1 MSRPADGIDGMLK
14 VAIVG
19 CGKIADSHAL
29 QIRRIEGC
37 EIVGVCDRE
46 PLMAKQ
52 LYERISAKAYFT
64 DLTEL
69 LDKARPDVVHITT
82 PAESHFDIARFC
94 LEQDCHVYVE
104 KPFTLYAEQA
114 QRLVELAERKGVK
127 LTVGHND
134 QFSHVARRM
143 RALVQS
149 GYLGG
154 PPVHM
159 ESYYSYDL
167 GDPSYARALLGDK
180 HHWVRRLPGKLL
192 QNVISHGIAR
202 IAEFLTSDAPHVIAY
217 GFVSSLLKQINESE
231 IVDEL
236 RVIISEEERTTAY
249 FTFSSQMRP
258 SIHQLRIYGPKNGLV
273 VDQDH
278 EILIKLRGQKFKSYA
293 DMFIPPAL
301 FAMQY
306 FGNLV
311 TNVRLFL
318 GRDFHMDSGM
328 KYLIESFYRSI
339 REEAPVPIPYRE
351 ILLTA
356 RIMDAIFEQLNA
368 SRSQDHLNLEVDRIP
383 AGKLASGIGS

>member
-1 MSRPADGIDGMLK
+1 MAQELK

-19 CGKIADSHAL
+19 CGKIAEAHAS
-29 QIRRIEGC
+29 QIQRIEGC
-37 EIVGVCDRE
+37 EIVGVCNRS
-46 PLMAKQ
+46 PLKAKQ
-52 LYERISAKAYFT
+52 LYERFPVKRYFT
-64 DLTEL
+64 DVTEL
-69 LDKARPDVVHITT
+69 VDKARPDIVHITT
-82 PAESHFDIARFC
+82 SAESHFDVARFC
-94 LEQDCHVYVE
+94 LEQGCHVYVE

-114 QRLVELAERKGVK
+114 QRLIDVANGKGVK

-134 QFSHVARRM
+134 QFSHAARRM

-167 GDPSYARALLGDK
+167 GDPRYARALLGDK
-180 HHWVRRLPGKLL
+180 NHWVRRLPGKLL

-217 GFVSSLLKQINESE
+217 GFVSSLLKEINENE

-258 SIHQLRIYGPKNGLV
+258 SIHQLRIYGPRNGLV
-273 VDQDH
+273 LDQDH
-278 EILIKLRGQKFKSYA
+278 EILMRLRGQKFKSYA
-293 DMFIPPAL
+293 DIFIPPAL
-301 FAMQY
+301 LAKQH
-306 FGNLV
+306 FGNLA

-318 GRDFHMDSGM
+318 GKDFHKYSGM

-339 REEAPVPIPYRE
+339 REDAPVPIPYRE
-351 ILLTA
+351 ILRTA
-356 RIMDAIFEQLNA
+356 RIMDAIFEQLSAN
-368 SRSQDHLNLEVDRIP
+368 RSQQPTPFVM
-383 AGKLASGIGS
+383 AGGSS